1 MSSARE
7 FSQSIYG
14 KPFDAPKLA
23 LRRDRLGRVSD
34 RDARSFCRSNGDL
47 LGDGTRPSEVRDRDV
62 LGGGPPQHE
71 TWDPKPQA
79 PEEVRGAFGA
89 IATKTPGLFVGELMP
104 RTAQLTDKIAVL
116 RAMVT
121 NDNAHSSSG
130 YQMMTGVPHI
140 PLNAESAISKPPNL
154 APHWGAMAKYVDQQ
168 FGALPQAVTLPNRIA
183 NMGVIPWPGQTAG
196 VLGPQYDP
204 WLLTCDPSGAE
215 FKIPDLA
222 LPKEISERRLEKRL
236 ALLKQV
242 NRRAARVAD
251 SSAVSRLN
259 RQTKQAIGLLSRSE
273 SGSVFDLSQESDAT
287 RDRYGRTRWAQSVL
301 LARRL
306 VEAGVSLVQI
316 NWAKVDK
323 EPNGGSWDTH
333 DKHNDL
339 LKRYL
344 MPWMDQAYSALL
356 TDLSDR
362 GLLDET
368 LVLWVGEFGHTPKFN
383 ARAGRDHW
391 GHCFSIALA
400 GGGVQGRRC
409 ARRVG
414 RPCRLSDFWKG
425 GASRLDG
432 DGLSLF
438 GLFSGHRIARHDRPS
453 AAHQPWS
460 SDRAGALTRRV
471 KELSRPLNAGYSCT
485 SEI

>member
-1 MSSARE
+1 MSRARE
-7 FSQSIYG
+7 
-14 KPFDAPKLA
+14 LA
-23 LRRDRLGRVSD
+23 KSMDENRFTRRDWLFGGSALAGAAIGGRGLAAGQPVPTSGTALGQAKSVIVI
-34 RDARSFCRSNGDL
+34 F
-47 LGDGTRPSEVRDRDV
+47 

-79 PEEVRGAFGA
+79 SEEVRGAFGS

-140 PLNAESAISKPPNL
+140 PLNAESAISKLPNL
-154 APHWGAMAKYVDQQ
+154 APHWGAMAQYVDQR

-183 NMGVIPWPGQTAG
+183 NMGVIPWPGQTGG

-204 WLLTCDPSGAE
+204 WLLTCDPSQPD

-222 LPKEISERRLEKRL
+222 LPKEISELRLEKRL

-242 NRRAARVAD
+242 NLRAGRVAE
-251 SSAVSRLN
+251 STAVSSLN
-259 RQTKQAIGLLSRSE
+259 RQTKQAIGLLGRTK
-273 SGSVFDLSQESDAT
+273 SGSVFDLSQETDAT
-287 RDRYGRTRWAQSVL
+287 RDRYGRSRWAQSVL

-306 VEAGVSLVQI
+306 VEAGVSLVQV

-339 LKRYL
+339 LKRFL

-383 ARAGRDHW
+383 TRAGRDHW
-391 GHCFSIALA
+391 GNCFSIALA
-400 GGGVQGRRC
+400 GGGVQGGVVHGESDDR
-409 ARRVG
+409 AAYPISGRVEPRDLMATVFHCLGYSPDTELQDTSG
-414 RPCRLSDFWKG
+414 RPLPI
-425 GASRLDG
+425 SRG
-432 DGLSLF
+432 
-438 GLFSGHRIARHDRPS
+438 
-453 AAHQPWS
+453 
-460 SDRAGALTRRV
+460 RV
-471 KELSRPLNAGYSCT
+471 IEQVL
-485 SEI
+485 